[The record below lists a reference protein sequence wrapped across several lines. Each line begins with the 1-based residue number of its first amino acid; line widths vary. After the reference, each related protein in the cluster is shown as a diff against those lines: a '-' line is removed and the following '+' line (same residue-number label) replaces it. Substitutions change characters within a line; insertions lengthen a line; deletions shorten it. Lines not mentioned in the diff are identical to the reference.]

1 MAGHEKHERVAQGH
15 ALRQPAVEH
24 QQAAHGGNEHVHAR
38 GRELLHVQ
46 GLQCLLRGGR
56 IIGAAAGLVAALLRI
71 RPLLGVLAGGRLLL
85 LFLRRGRIGLEL
97 LAGGGDVAAERKDA
111 RLDLVVEEEAHDV
124 EAEQQALE
132 LGAVEDQHEAQ
143 QRPEQLRLRLDLLE
157 GRVRRE
163 LRDLLHGEVLRG
175 LPNQRHAL
183 DAEGQ
188 RHIERH
194 VERLDLGCVRHIY

>member
-46 GLQCLLRGGR
+46 SLQHLLGSRS
-56 IIGAAAGLVAALLRI
+56 IIGVARLVAALLCV
-71 RPLLGVLAGGRLLL
+71 RPLLGVLVASGILLL
-85 LFLRRGRIGLEL
+85 LLLNRRIGIEL
-97 LAGGGDVAAERKDA
+97 LLRGGDVAPERHDA
-111 RLDLVVEEEAHDV
+111 RLDLVEEEETHDV